1 MSVQS
6 SVFGNKEI
14 ILVAET
20 IAHEK
25 GISID
30 SIISAIE
37 SGIVVAAKRQYGEYL
52 NIECKIDKKTGKISL
67 YNKIRVVADD
77 FDDGEQSLSS
87 YITLSDALKKDES
100 LKVED
105 FISEELPPVPLKR
118 VVAGLAKDEIFK
130 HIKKTEKIKEYN
142 KFKDREDEIAYCTVK
157 KIGLKNILMDIDGF
171 EGIIHKNHLIAK
183 ETLKVGDKVRAYIE
197 NVRQEEKGAQIFLSR
212 SHPQFLVKLFAQEV
226 PELYEGNIEVKAVAR
241 DPGSKAKIA
250 VFSKRD
256 DVDVIGSFIG
266 IRGSRVQAVSSELKG
281 EKIDIIKWSSDVPS
295 MLINSLAPAKINKV
309 IIDEDSKN
317 VEVVVEEDQ
326 LSLAIGR
333 GGQNVILASKLVG
346 YKIDIITQEQEKE
359 RRSDE
364 VTKVSNIFMEKLD
377 VEDAIANLLA
387 SEGFNSV
394 KEITE
399 ADLEEI
405 ANINGFDEEIAKEIK
420 DRAISAN
427 ANGDQ

>member
-25 GISID
+25 GIPVD
-30 SIISAIE
+30 SIVSAIE
-37 SGIVVAAKRQYGEYL
+37 SGIAVAAKKQYGSYL
-52 NIECKIDKKTGKISL
+52 NIDCKIDRKTGRITL
-67 YNKIRVVADD
+67 LNKIKVVADD
-77 FDDGEQSLSS
+77 YEDDDQYNISS
-87 YITLSDALKKDES
+87 YIILSKALQKDKS
-100 LKVED
+100 LKVD
-105 FISEELPPVPLKR
+105 DYIDEELPPVPLKR

-130 HIKKTEKIKEYN
+130 QIKRTEKVKEYN
-142 KFKDREDEIAYCTVK
+142 KFKDREGEIAYCTVK

-183 ETLKVGDKVRAYIE
+183 EILKVGDKVRAYIE
-197 NVRQEEKGAQIFLSR
+197 SVRQEEKGAQIFLSR
-212 SHPQFLVKLFAQEV
+212 VHPQFLVKLFSQEV

-281 EKIDIIKWSSDVPS
+281 EKIDIIKWSSDTPS
-295 MLINSLAPAKINKV
+295 MLINALSPAKINKV
-309 IIDEDSKN
+309 IIDEEAQN
-317 VEVVVEEDQ
+317 VEVIVAEDQ

-333 GGQNVILASKLVG
+333 GGQNVILASKLIG
-346 YKIDIITQEQEKE
+346 YKIDIITQEEE
-359 RRSDE
+359 SNRRSDE
-364 VTKVSNIFMEKLD
+364 VTKISNIFMEKLD

-387 SEGFNSV
+387 TEGFSSV

-399 ADLEEI
+399 ADLDEI
-405 ANINGFDEEIAKEIK
+405 AAIDGFNEDIAKEIK
-420 DRAISAN
+420 DRAILAESN
-427 ANGDQ
+427 